1 MFLLIVVMTCVLVLM
16 MMKVRVRNV
25 LSEAIERGIR
35 HALMNTDR
43 VAIDEPDITYLTEEI
58 DSSVWLQ
65 VDDYFTFDFD

>member
-58 DSSVWLQ
+58 DGSVWLMI
-65 VDDYFTFDFD
+65 DDYFTFDFD

>member
-1 MFLLIVVMTCVLVLM
+1 M
-16 MMKVRVRNV
+16 VRSSSVITDMRVNIRAI
-25 LSEAIERGIR
+25 LQDCIERGIR

-43 VAIDEPDITYLTEEI
+43 VSFDEPDITYLTEEI

>member
-1 MFLLIVVMTCVLVLM
+1 M

-58 DSSVWLQ
+58 DRSVWLQ

>member
-58 DSSVWLQ
+58 DRSVWLQ